1 MNILLWIVL
10 GFLAG
15 WIASVVMRTNTQQ
28 GALMDIV
35 VGILGALAGGF
46 LMNLLGFAGVT
57 GFNIWSI
64 FVATLGAILLIWLR
78 RLVTT
83 S

>member
-28 GALMDIV
+28 GALKDIV